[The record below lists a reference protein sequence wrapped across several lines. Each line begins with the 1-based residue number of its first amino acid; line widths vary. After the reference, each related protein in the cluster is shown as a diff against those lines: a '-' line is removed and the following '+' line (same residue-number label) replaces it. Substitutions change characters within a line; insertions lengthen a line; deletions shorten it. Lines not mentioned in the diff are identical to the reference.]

1 VATST
6 IAAATDA
13 LVAII
18 RAASSVDDS
27 AIFDGPPIT
36 DEPDDFICVGALPG
50 DGGGEAIS
58 GVQTSET
65 LGNARRSEVY
75 AIQCYISCY
84 KGDTDM
90 SARRSHAFA
99 LFAEIESAIRSN
111 GTLTNTVLF
120 AEIGSTGV
128 MQEQAPDG
136 IVVTLS
142 FSVAVQLSRI

>member
-1 VATST
+1 MATSS

-13 LVAII
+13 LVAIV

-36 DEPDDFICVGALPG
+36 DEPNDFICIGALPG

-58 GVQTSET
+58 GEQTAQT

-84 KGDTDM
+84 GGDTNM
-90 SARRSHAFA
+90 SVRRLRAFA
-99 LFAEIESAIRSN
+99 LFAEIETAIRSN
-111 GTLTNTVLF
+111 GTLTSTVMF

-128 MQEQAPDG
+128 MQEQTEDG

-142 FSVAVQLSRI
+142 FSVVVQLSRI